1 MVTPNAWEIA
11 LAILVWLAGLTGILV
26 TTAPEETRA
35 FWRWSTRPRRH
46 RAPRRSFSSSDGD
59 VVDSRDIRNAPVSA
73 SRRDLFVQL
82 KHVVGPESGRAGESA
97 GMGRFWRDRLGGS
110 MTPAN
115 APQQPIDP
123 LAQQAATL
131 LAKAMVTSHD
141 RDLLWQRFH
150 ELVVATAAELEEAPV
165 RDAIDEIER
174 RGLPLDVVARV
185 VQQRLAE

>member
-1 MVTPNAWEIA
+1 
-11 LAILVWLAGLTGILV
+11 
-26 TTAPEETRA
+26 
-35 FWRWSTRPRRH
+35 
-46 RAPRRSFSSSDGD
+46 
-59 VVDSRDIRNAPVSA
+59 
-73 SRRDLFVQL
+73 
-82 KHVVGPESGRAGESA
+82 
-97 GMGRFWRDRLGGS
+97 

-150 ELVVATAAELEEAPV
+150 ELVAATAAELEEGPV

-174 RGLPLDVVARV
+174 RGLRLDVVARV
-185 VQQRLAE
+185 VQQRLGE

>member
-1 MVTPNAWEIA
+1 
-11 LAILVWLAGLTGILV
+11 
-26 TTAPEETRA
+26 
-35 FWRWSTRPRRH
+35 
-46 RAPRRSFSSSDGD
+46 
-59 VVDSRDIRNAPVSA
+59 
-73 SRRDLFVQL
+73 
-82 KHVVGPESGRAGESA
+82 
-97 GMGRFWRDRLGGS
+97 